1 MPYINRPYRKR
12 SWIFDIFSHY
22 SDPPE
27 DSPPQTDFVVDLA
40 PFPTSF
46 LPSGRAVFPSLKRK
60 DAVRMASRDI
70 RPDTVIY
77 ATGYTQDFNIL
88 DESYPTPSEADV
100 RNVVRTGD
108 EDVAFIGFVR
118 PGVGMSTS
126 FRVALF
132 CPYVYT
138 GAIPPIAEMQAM
150 FWISLLKGQVRN
162 PLPPPNYY
170 LLVRE
175 TARIKYGVDHSTYM
189 STLAKDIGAAPVRFF
204 SPLVINNLHVIF

>member
-12 SWIFDIFSHY
+12 SWILDLFSHY

-27 DSPPQTDFVVDLA
+27 DTHPQTDFVVDLA

-46 LPSGRAVFPSLKRK
+46 LPSGRAVFPSLNRK
-60 DAVRMASRDI
+60 DALRIAKRDI

-118 PGVGMSTS
+118 PGVGMS
-126 FRVALF
+126 LF
-132 CPYVYT
+132 PFVWQYLVLKYS
-138 GAIPPIAEMQAM
+138 QVQYH
-150 FWISLLKGQVRN
+150 LLLRCRQCFGF
-162 PLPPPNYY
+162 LY
-170 LLVRE
+170 
-175 TARIKYGVDHSTYM
+175 
-189 STLAKDIGAAPVRFF
+189 
-204 SPLVINNLHVIF
+204 